1 MFFTDVG
8 SAWDNSKF
16 WHATYRDPETGQKK
30 FKDIVAG
37 YGVGARIYF
46 MGFLVRF
53 DTAWRYDLDGVSK
66 PIYYW
71 SFGADF

>member
-1 MFFTDVG
+1 MFFFTDVG
-8 SAWDNSKF
+8 SAWDNSDF
-16 WHATYRDPETGQKK
+16 WNATRIDANGKK
-30 FKDIVAG
+30 VFDDIVAG
-37 YGVGARIYF
+37 YGVGARIFF

-53 DTAWRYDLDGVSK
+53 DVAWRYDISYVGK